1 MAAVEEYKAKI
12 KRISELEEQWEE
24 NEKQKKVINAELD
37 GLRIEV
43 MKMLKADDIKHMDT
57 EFGRMSYYTRVNV
70 SMPSNP
76 EDRKLLFGFLQQ
88 EGLFDEMVSIHPG
101 KLTSFYNTQREA
113 ALEAND
119 PFFNVPGITE
129 IKETELPR
137 YAPPKKG

>member
-12 KRISELEEQWEE
+12 KRIQELEKQWED
-24 NEKQKKVINAELD
+24 NEQQKKIINAELD

-113 ALEAND
+113 ALEAKD